1 MEFSSPIYVP
11 SEREKAVS
19 RADGEK
25 LATGLLTFFWHYAC
39 DLIVLECV
47 AIVAS
52 QR

>member
-11 SEREKAVS
+11 SEREKAAS
-19 RADGEK
+19 QADGVK
-25 LATGLLTFFWHYAC
+25 LATGLLTFFWHYAY

-47 AIVAS
+47 VTVAS